1 MIPRT
6 PAVTI
11 HSNNHPR
18 NILLWNVMDI
28 FPSVFPAVTFTGKN
42 PPRKS
47 TVLDPNVPSSWRMW
61 VCLNMRFYGFPLVTK
76 CARWILWATTDRIFC
91 AVSQQFK
98 NIQGSGPM
106 WPHVAPSSQINSC
119 WWSWTYVFV
128 SLCRATGI
136 FSKKHCLTNLG
147 HIDTQLFNFFFLWT
161 NVYAVAY
168 LKAED
173 GPGDAVSS
181 WTFTFKFKTSRKY
194 VAQSVV
200 PPGFFLHLRTSTS
213 SSQFF
218 CWWSWTYGFAS
229 FWRDIKNPWRRDQIL
244 RS

>member
-1 MIPRT
+1 VGVSEN
-6 PAVTI
+6 AVLWFPTRHKMCAMNFVGHDRSDFLCCQPTI
-11 HSNNHPR
+11 QEYS
-18 NILLWNVMDI
+18 
-28 FPSVFPAVTFTGKN
+28 
-42 PPRKS
+42 RK
-47 TVLDPNVPSSWRMW
+47 
-61 VCLNMRFYGFPLVTK
+61 
-76 CARWILWATTDRIFC
+76 
-91 AVSQQFK
+91 
-98 NIQGSGPM
+98 